1 MFCITLQYQFK
12 TGDDDDRLALRF
24 GWTVF
29 TPFFKVRFQGKMY
42 TLDVVCFLEVQLVSW
57 QPVVGAVDVG
67 RLHHQQGAGR
77 LTLVPHT
84 EHYHGGS

>member
-1 MFCITLQYQFK
+1 
-12 TGDDDDRLALRF
+12 
-24 GWTVF
+24 
-29 TPFFKVRFQGKMY
+29 MY

>member
-1 MFCITLQYQFK
+1 MTT
-12 TGDDDDRLALRF
+12 TGLRLGLVGPCLRR
-24 GWTVF
+24 
-29 TPFFKVRFQGKMY
+29 FFKVRFQGKMY